1 MVKPIFFHE
10 WREFGAITIYI
21 SHNKKNSPSPKAL
34 DSKGSQMGQ
43 LIKIL
48 FAIVVIGVIGMVFYV
63 SFATLT
69 PDTEIKTLPV
79 ILNEN

>member
-1 MVKPIFFHE
+1 
-10 WREFGAITIYI
+10 
-21 SHNKKNSPSPKAL
+21 
-34 DSKGSQMGQ
+34 MGQ

-48 FAIVVIGVIGMVFYV
+48 FAIVVIGVIGMVLYV